1 MTVKQPFLSVVIP
14 LYNEQSRL
22 KKLANVYKF
31 LKKQKFK
38 YEVILVND
46 GSKDNTIKSLNILL
60 KKFNF
65 TLLSYEKNQGKGFAI
80 KTGMLVAKGKF
91 RLFTDIDLSTPIK
104 EFSKFFPYLLKYDVL
119 IGSRKMI
126 GSDMKK
132 RQSLLRETLGKG
144 FTLLS
149 QQVLNLYISD
159 FTCGFK
165 CFSKKAALDI
175 FNYQLIKGWG
185 FDSEIFFISKKR
197 GFRIKEI
204 PVRWRDDPNTKV
216 KFPQDI
222 INSLMDLFKIR
233 YYNFRK
239 RYD

>member
-1 MTVKQPFLSVVIP
+1 MAVKQPFLSVVIP
-14 LYNEQSRL
+14 LYNEQGRL
-22 KKLANVYKF
+22 KKLANIYKF
-31 LKKQKFK
+31 LKQQKFE

-46 GSKDNTIKSLNILL
+46 GSKDNTIESLNILL

-65 TLLSYEKNQGKGFAI
+65 TLISYEKNRGKGFAI

-104 EFSKFFPYLLKYDVL
+104 EFNKFFPYLLKHDVL
-119 IGSRKMI
+119 IGSRKMA

-132 RQSLLRETLGKG
+132 RQSLLRETLGKS
-144 FTLLS
+144 FTFLS
-149 QQVLNLYISD
+149 QQMLNLYVSD

-165 CFSKKAALDI
+165 CFSKRAALDV
-175 FNYQLIKGWG
+175 FNYQLIEGWG
-185 FDSEIFFISKKR
+185 FDSEILFISKKK

-204 PVRWRDDPNTKV
+204 PVKWRDDPNTKV

-222 INSLMDLFKIR
+222 ISSLMDLYKIR